1 MNNRRGVARIRHRR
15 DVSLEGMCWFVWKIY
30 FVASFAYLSVKEM
43 EGLDVLGAAGIV
55 YTSYALG
62 ALLYAMELLDYKL
75 GLKIK
80 SIRSYTALVITLI
93 IAFPIRFILFGIAGY
108 WEYAK
113 RECKRISIL
122 EVSRW
127 KERP

>member
-15 DVSLEGMCWFVWKIY
+15 DVSLEILCWFVWTIY
-30 FVASFAYLSVKEM
+30 CVASFACLSVKEM
-43 EGLDVLGAAGIV
+43 EGLDVLGAACVV
-55 YTSYALG
+55 YTSYAVG
-62 ALLYAMELLDYKL
+62 ALLYAMETLHYKL
-75 GLKIK
+75 GLRMK

-93 IAFPIRFILFGIAGY
+93 IAFPIRVLLYGISGY

-113 RECKRISIL
+113 RECRRISIM

>member
-1 MNNRRGVARIRHRR
+1 MNNRRGVALIRRRR
-15 DVSLEGMCWFVWKIY
+15 DVSLEVLCWLVWTIY
-30 FVASFAYLSVKEM
+30 FVASFACLSVKEM
-43 EGLDVLGAAGIV
+43 EGLDVLGAACVV
-55 YTSYALG
+55 YTSYAVG
-62 ALLYAMELLDYKL
+62 ALLYAMETLDYKL

-93 IAFPIRFILFGIAGY
+93 IAFPIRVLLYGIAGY

>member
-15 DVSLEGMCWFVWKIY
+15 DVSLDILCWFVWTIY
-30 FVASFAYLSVKEM
+30 FVASFACLSVKEM
-43 EGLDVLGAAGIV
+43 EGLDVLGAACVV
-55 YTSYALG
+55 YTSYAVG
-62 ALLYAMELLDYKL
+62 ALLYAMETLHYKL
-75 GLKIK
+75 GLRMK

-93 IAFPIRFILFGIAGY
+93 IAFPIRVLLYGISGY

-113 RECKRISIL
+113 RECRRISIM

>member
-1 MNNRRGVARIRHRR
+1 MNNRRGVALIRRRR
-15 DVSLEGMCWFVWKIY
+15 DYSLDVLRWFVWTIY

-43 EGLDVLGAAGIV
+43 EGLDVLGAACIV

-62 ALLYAMELLDYKL
+62 ALLYAMESLDYKL

-93 IAFPIRFILFGIAGY
+93 IAFPIRVMLFGITGY
-108 WEYAK
+108 WEYAQ

>member
-15 DVSLEGMCWFVWKIY
+15 DVSIEILCWFVWTIY
-30 FVASFAYLSVKEM
+30 FVASFACLSVKEM
-43 EGLDVLGAAGIV
+43 EGLDVLGAACVV
-55 YTSYALG
+55 YASYAVG
-62 ALLYAMELLDYKL
+62 ALLYAMETLHYKL
-75 GLKIK
+75 GLRMK

-93 IAFPIRFILFGIAGY
+93 IAFPIRVLLYGISGY

-113 RECKRISIL
+113 RECRRISIM

>member
-1 MNNRRGVARIRHRR
+1 MNNRRGVALIRRRR
-15 DVSLEGMCWFVWKIY
+15 DVSLEVLCWLVWTIY
-30 FVASFAYLSVKEM
+30 FVASFACLSVKEM
-43 EGLDVLGAAGIV
+43 EGLDVLGAACVV
-55 YTSYALG
+55 YTSYAVG
-62 ALLYAMELLDYKL
+62 ALLYAMETLHYKL
-75 GLKIK
+75 GLRMK

-93 IAFPIRFILFGIAGY
+93 IAFPIRVLLYGISGY

-113 RECKRISIL
+113 RECRRISIM

>member
-1 MNNRRGVARIRHRR
+1 MNNSRGVALIRRRR
-15 DVSLEGMCWFVWKIY
+15 DISLEVLCWFVWTIY
-30 FVASFAYLSVKEM
+30 FVASFAYLSAKEM
-43 EGLDVLGAAGIV
+43 EGLDVLGAACVV
-55 YTSYALG
+55 YTSYAVG
-62 ALLYAMELLDYKL
+62 ALLYAMETLNYKL
-75 GLKIK
+75 GLKMK

-93 IAFPIRFILFGIAGY
+93 IAFPFRFLLYGIAGY

>member
-15 DVSLEGMCWFVWKIY
+15 DVSLEILCWFVWTIY
-30 FVASFAYLSVKEM
+30 FVASFACLSVKEM
-43 EGLDVLGAAGIV
+43 EGLDVLGAACVV
-55 YTSYALG
+55 YTSYAVG
-62 ALLYAMELLDYKL
+62 ALLYAMETLDYKL

-93 IAFPIRFILFGIAGY
+93 IAFPIRVLLYGISGY

-113 RECKRISIL
+113 RECRRISIM

>member
-15 DVSLEGMCWFVWKIY
+15 DVSLEILCWFVWTIY
-30 FVASFAYLSVKEM
+30 FVASFACLSVKEM
-43 EGLDVLGAAGIV
+43 EGLDVLGAACVV
-55 YTSYALG
+55 YTSYAVG
-62 ALLYAMELLDYKL
+62 ALLYAMETLHYKL
-75 GLKIK
+75 GLRMK

-93 IAFPIRFILFGIAGY
+93 IAFPIRVLLYGISGY

-113 RECKRISIL
+113 RECRRISIM

>member
-15 DVSLEGMCWFVWKIY
+15 DVSLDILCWFVWTIY
-30 FVASFAYLSVKEM
+30 FVASFACLSVKEM
-43 EGLDVLGAAGIV
+43 EGLDVLGAACVV
-55 YTSYALG
+55 YASYAVG
-62 ALLYAMELLDYKL
+62 ALLYEMETLHYKL
-75 GLKIK
+75 GLRMK

-93 IAFPIRFILFGIAGY
+93 IAFPIRVLLYGISGY

-113 RECKRISIL
+113 RECRRISIM

>member
-15 DVSLEGMCWFVWKIY
+15 DVSIEILCWFVWTIY
-30 FVASFAYLSVKEM
+30 FVASFACLSVKEM
-43 EGLDVLGAAGIV
+43 EGLDVLGAACVV
-55 YTSYALG
+55 YTSYAVG
-62 ALLYAMELLDYKL
+62 ALLYAMETLHYKL
-75 GLKIK
+75 GLRMK

-93 IAFPIRFILFGIAGY
+93 IAFPIRVLLYGISGY

-113 RECKRISIL
+113 RECRRISIM

>member
-1 MNNRRGVARIRHRR
+1 MNNRRGVAQIRHRR
-15 DVSLEGMCWFVWKIY
+15 DVSLEILCWFVWTIY
-30 FVASFAYLSVKEM
+30 FVTSFACLSVKEM
-43 EGLDVLGAAGIV
+43 KGLDVLGAACVV
-55 YTSYALG
+55 YTSYAVG
-62 ALLYAMELLDYKL
+62 ALLYTMETLNYKL
-75 GLKIK
+75 GLKMK

-93 IAFPIRFILFGIAGY
+93 IAFPIRVLLYGISGY

>member
-15 DVSLEGMCWFVWKIY
+15 DVSLEILCWFVWTIY
-30 FVASFAYLSVKEM
+30 FVASFACLSVKEM
-43 EGLDVLGAAGIV
+43 EGLDVLGAACVV
-55 YTSYALG
+55 YTSYAVG
-62 ALLYAMELLDYKL
+62 ALLYAMETLHYKL
-75 GLKIK
+75 GLRMK

-93 IAFPIRFILFGIAGY
+93 IAFPIRVLLYGISGY

-113 RECKRISIL
+113 RECRRISIM
-122 EVSRW
+122 EVSRL